1 MPDTRS
7 AVAYYR
13 VSTQKQGASGLGLE
27 AQQDA
32 VQAHAARA
40 GLTIIQTF
48 TEIETGTGKRQRTE
62 IHKAIAAAREQGAV
76 LLIGKLDRLARSVSF
91 ISSLMD
97 AGVDF
102 VAVDMPDANRLTVH
116 IMAALAEHEARLIS
130 TRTKDALQQARKR
143 GKKLGSPENL
153 TQEDRLSGARANR
166 EQALKDDRKVSGY
179 INELRS
185 RGQSLR
191 VIAARLNDEGFRT
204 RRGRMWSPAQVKRVV
219 ERSES
224 KHTIGGAVNCMIEPM

>member
-1 MPDTRS
+1 MPDARS

-27 AQQDA
+27 AQQEA
-32 VQAHAARA
+32 VQAHAARV
-40 GLTIIQTF
+40 GLTIVQAF
-48 TEIETGTGKRQRTE
+48 TEIETGTRKRERVE
-62 IHKAIAAAREQGAV
+62 IHKAIEAARKHGAV

-116 IMAALAEHEARLIS
+116 IMVALAEHEARLIS

-143 GKKLGSPENL
+143 GKKLGSPQNL
-153 TQEDRLSGARANR
+153 TLEDRLSGARANQDKAV
-166 EQALKDDRKVSGY
+166 QADRRVSGY
-179 INELRS
+179 IKELRS
-185 RGQSLR
+185 RGCSLR
-191 VIAARLNDEGFRT
+191 TIAARLNDEGFRT
-204 RRGRMWSPAQVKRVV
+204 RRGREWSPVQVKRVL
-219 ERSES
+219 ERASY
-224 KHTIGGAVNCMIEPM
+224 P